1 MFHATSPM
9 ECDDLG
15 RRFGAHRIAYVPN
28 GVDIPDSLQTD
39 RCDTRRRFGLDDAP
53 FVLFLGRIHPI
64 KRLDLLAAA
73 FRRVRVHHPRA
84 RLVIAGPDEGG
95 HRAALAPLF
104 APLGEAVVWTGGIAA
119 QDKWKLLDACSML
132 VLCSNSE
139 NFGMSAAEAMA
150 ASRPVV
156 VTRTCPWPE
165 VESAQTGFWTEQ
177 SAASIA
183 DAIHSLLANP
193 ELAADMGRRG
203 RMLIEQRYSWATA
216 VQRLAA
222 VYERMSTQTRNG

>member
-1 MFHATSPM
+1 
-9 ECDDLG
+9 
-15 RRFGAHRIAYVPN
+15 
-28 GVDIPDSLQTD
+28 
-39 RCDTRRRFGLDDAP
+39 
-53 FVLFLGRIHPI
+53 
-64 KRLDLLAAA
+64 
-73 FRRVRVHHPRA
+73 
-84 RLVIAGPDEGG
+84 
-95 HRAALAPLF
+95 
-104 APLGEAVVWTGGIAA
+104 
-119 QDKWKLLDACSML
+119 ML

-139 NFGMSAAEAMA
+139 SFGMSAAEAMA

-156 VTRTCPWPE
+156 VTRTCPWPD

-183 DAIHSLLANP
+183 DAIDSLIANP